1 MKKLILTGLTC
12 LITAT
17 SVFAK
22 DFDWEQIAHTP
33 DGFILYA
40 DNNFYEGQD
49 FAWVII
55 KEPKHFKTPKS
66 NFADSTMLKV
76 YVNCEKNLMKMA
88 DTAYLKNNKVIET
101 DNDVKENAYKKIRA
115 DTMFS
120 VIADWY
126 CSF

>member
-55 KEPKHFKTPKS
+55 KEPKPFKTP
-66 NFADSTMLKV
+66 
-76 YVNCEKNLMKMA
+76 
-88 DTAYLKNNKVIET
+88 I
-101 DNDVKENAYKKIRA
+101 
-115 DTMFS
+115 
-120 VIADWY
+120 
-126 CSF
+126 